1 MTVPQSDVT
10 VSRLVMGAGFLYI
23 GSFGAT
29 EPAASAIESV
39 PATAEWTF
47 LGGTVDGATLRQEV
61 EWEELNVDQLV
72 DVAGRRVTKR
82 VVELE
87 TSLAEH
93 TLDNLDYVLN
103 QDGTITNNAS
113 TQGSASP
120 GVDTYEPSNN
130 PYGEPTYTAVL
141 LDGPTAGGLTRRVI
155 VRKVV
160 ANASYE
166 HAYSKDGQ
174 KVTPV
179 TFMGHYVSSSIE
191 PYIIHEET
199 GAPTG

>member
-1 MTVPQSDVT
+1 MVAQSDVT

-23 GSFGAT
+23 AAFGAS

-39 PATAEWTF
+39 PASADWTF
-47 LGGTVDGATLRQEV
+47 LGGTLDGATLRQEV
-61 EWEELNVDQLV
+61 EWEELNADQIV

-87 TSLAEH
+87 TALAEN
-93 TLDNLDYVLN
+93 TLANLDYVLN
-103 QDGTITNNAS
+103 QDGTITSNAS
-113 TQGSASP
+113 TQGSATP
-120 GVDTYEPSNN
+120 GVDTYEPANN

-155 VRKVV
+155 VRKVL

-174 KVTPV
+174 RVTPV
-179 TFMGHYVSSSIE
+179 TFMGHYVTSSID
-191 PYIIHEET
+191 PYIIHEQTAE
-199 GAPTG
+199 PTG